1 MSFIEQ
7 TGTGDFLQLDDSEG
21 LLWERFGTGGRS
33 TFMFVNDD
41 GSFVLTDY
49 GVVDEERLIAEVN
62 RLVEA

>member
-1 MSFIEQ
+1 
-7 TGTGDFLQLDDSEG
+7 
-21 LLWERFGTGGRS
+21 
-33 TFMFVNDD
+33 MFVNDD